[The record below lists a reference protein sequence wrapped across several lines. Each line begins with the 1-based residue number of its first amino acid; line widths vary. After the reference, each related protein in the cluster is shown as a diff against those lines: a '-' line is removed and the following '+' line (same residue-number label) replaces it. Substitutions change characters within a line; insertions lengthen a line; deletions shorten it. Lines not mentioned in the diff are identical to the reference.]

1 MHACAWRVPNMG
13 QIEAV
18 IPGTR
23 LDPCS
28 GFPSH
33 LLPSFSP
40 ILVIPFSW
48 LLGPATLSFCLS
60 QCVPVCSVSG
70 KRMSCP
76 DSGNAQSIEI
86 PGLGGLGPWLLLEK
100 ENSGRLALW
109 NWGLLLHCERCENR
123 DSPRLGQY
131 SDSWVHSAGPWV
143 TPAPWVGVSHPRKEN
158 PGGLAFLSPCSA
170 YS

>member
-1 MHACAWRVPNMG
+1 MHACAWRVPDMG
-13 QIEAV
+13 RIEAV

-23 LDPCS
+23 LDRCS

-33 LLPSFSP
+33 LLPAFSP

-48 LLGPATLSFCLS
+48 LLGPAILSLCLS
-60 QCVPVCSVSG
+60 QRVPVCSVSG

-86 PGLGGLGPWLLLEK
+86 SGHGGLGPWLLLE
-100 ENSGRLALW
+100 EGNSGRLALW
-109 NWGLLLHCERCENR
+109 TWSLLLHRERCENR
-123 DSPRLGQY
+123 DSPRLGQ
-131 SDSWVHSAGPWV
+131 SPDSWVHSAGPWV
-143 TPAPWVGVSHPRKEN
+143 TPALRVGVSHPGEEN